1 MDVEDLKSMSYQ
13 QALTKSLEGRIVTVV
28 NPESFRTTP
37 TGGHKLDTQ
46 FYRGK
51 VKAVCDDYVV
61 LICEFVLDTKGE
73 KKEPV
78 QQFIP
83 FDHVKRVSVM
93 AKEILLHL

>member
-1 MDVEDLKSMSYQ
+1 MDVDELKRMGYQ
-13 QALTKSLEGRIVTVV
+13 EALAKALEGRIVTVV

-51 VKAVCDDYVV
+51 VRAVCTDYIV
-61 LICEFVLDTKGE
+61 LVCEFILDAKGE

-93 AKEILLHL
+93 PKEILLHL